1 VTDELAEPGQ
11 ELDRLPG
18 LDDPV
23 VLPPGGPQELHAK
36 GHTVVRG
43 LASSA
48 EVEAFRPAIE
58 AAALRHAERMPPLDD
73 RDTYGKAFLQVPN
86 LWRRDRAIQR
96 FVFAPR
102 FAKAAADLLG
112 VDRVRLYHD
121 QALCKEPGGG
131 RTPWH
136 QDQVY
141 WPLDTDRTVT
151 MWMPLVEVPD
161 EIGTMTFASG
171 SHRHGN
177 LGSHLISDV
186 SDAAFSELVDRL
198 GLVPETHG
206 ALRAGDATFHLGW
219 TLHRAP
225 PNTTDRMRSVMT
237 VIYYADGT
245 RIGPVDSPARRLD
258 HRVWLDG
265 IEPGQLADGP
275 LNPLLWPPQNLPR
288 DNVV

>member
-1 VTDELAEPGQ
+1 VTET
-11 ELDRLPG
+11 LDKSERTLPN
-18 LDDPV
+18 LDDPIA
-23 VLPPGGPQELHAK
+23 LDPAPSRQLRDQ

-43 LASSA
+43 LASPT

-58 AAALRHAERMPPLDD
+58 AAAREHAERVAPLAE
-73 RDTYGKAFLQVPN
+73 RDTYGQAFLQVPN

-112 VDRVRLYHD
+112 VNGVRLYHD

-151 MWMPLVEVPD
+151 MWMPLVDVPE

-171 SHRHGN
+171 SHWHGD
-177 LGSHLISDV
+177 LGSHLIGDE
-186 SDAAFSELVDRL
+186 SDAAFSAAVDRL
-198 GLVPETHG
+198 GLVTETHG

-225 PNTTDRMRSVMT
+225 PNATDRMRSVMT
-237 VIYYADGT
+237 VIYFPDGT
-245 RIGPVDSPARRLD
+245 RVGPLDSPARKFDRD
-258 HRVWLDG
+258 AWLG
-265 IEPGQLADGP
+265 GVEPGALADGP
-275 LNPLLWPPQNLPR
+275 SNPLLWPLGEPCAR
-288 DNVV
+288 DS